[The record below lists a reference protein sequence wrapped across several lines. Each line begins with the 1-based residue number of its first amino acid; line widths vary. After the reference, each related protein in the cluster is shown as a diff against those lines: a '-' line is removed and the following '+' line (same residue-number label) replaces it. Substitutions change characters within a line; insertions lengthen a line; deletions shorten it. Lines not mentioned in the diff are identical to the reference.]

1 MALDTFKRLI
11 ITHFEVGLV
20 ASLLI
25 ALSLILLFVPEK
37 IGFLNFYYL
46 PVLAAGYALGK
57 RGGVLTALS
66 AILIVTF
73 SVVAFPQAYLRSS
86 SSNRML
92 QLTLNLL
99 PWGGFLILAS
109 YTVGYLYE
117 EKEKQLE
124 AIRDA
129 HIGVLEILSKLIE
142 SADRYTEGHSV
153 RVSKLAME
161 IAISMG
167 MSREE
172 VENIRVAGLLHDIG
186 KFEITTG
193 LIQKAASLT
202 DEEREQMRKHADLG
216 ARLVS
221 RVGPVLKEAIPIIVS
236 HHDWYTKSA
245 GEGKSHD
252 IPVGARIVAVADSYD
267 AIVTD
272 RPYRRGRP
280 PWQALEEIRKG
291 AGTQFDPAVVDALES
306 VSAKLTSMER
316 D

>member
-1 MALDTFKRLI
+1 MALDALKRFVI
-11 ITHFEVGLV
+11 DHFEFGLV
-20 ASLLI
+20 VSLLI
-25 ALSLILLFVPEK
+25 GLSLILLFVPQK
-37 IGFLNFYYL
+37 VGFLNFYYL
-46 PVLAAGYALGK
+46 PVLAAGYAMGK

-73 SVVAFPQAYLRSS
+73 SVVAFPQAYLGSS
-86 SSNRML
+86 HNRVVDLM
-92 QLTLNLL
+92 LNLL

-117 EKEKQLE
+117 EKQKQVE

-129 HIGVLEILSKLIE
+129 YVGVLEILSKLIE

-153 RVSKLAME
+153 RVSRLAME
-161 IAISMG
+161 IGISMG
-167 MSREE
+167 LDRSQ

-186 KFEITTG
+186 KFDVTTG
-193 LIQKAASLT
+193 LIQKAAGLS
-202 DEEREQMRKHADLG
+202 DEEREQVRQHTDLG

-221 RVGPVLKEAIPIIVS
+221 RVGPVLKEAIPIIMA
-236 HHDWYTKSA
+236 HHDWYTKTG
-245 GEGKSHD
+245 GEGKSND
-252 IPVGARIVAVADSYD
+252 IPIGARIVAVADSYD

-272 RPYRRGRP
+272 RPYRRGRA

-291 AGTQFDPAVVDALES
+291 SGTQFDPEVVEALES
-306 VSAKLTSMER
+306 VSPKLTALER

>member
-1 MALDTFKRLI
+1 MALDALKRFVI
-11 ITHFEVGLV
+11 DHFEFCLV
-20 ASLLI
+20 VSLLI
-25 ALSLILLFVPEK
+25 GLSLILLFVPQK
-37 IGFLNFYYL
+37 VGFLNFYYL
-46 PVLAAGYALGK
+46 PVLAAGYAMGK

-73 SVVAFPQAYLRSS
+73 SVVAFPQAYLGSS
-86 SSNRML
+86 HNRVVDLM
-92 QLTLNLL
+92 LNLL

-117 EKEKQLE
+117 EKQKQVE

-129 HIGVLEILSKLIE
+129 YVGVLEILSKLIE

-153 RVSKLAME
+153 RVSRLAME
-161 IAISMG
+161 IGISMG
-167 MSREE
+167 LDRSQ

-186 KFEITTG
+186 KFDVTTG
-193 LIQKAASLT
+193 LIQKAAGLS
-202 DEEREQMRKHADLG
+202 DEEREQVRQHTDLG

-221 RVGPVLKEAIPIIVS
+221 RVGPVLKEAIPIIMA
-236 HHDWYTKSA
+236 HHDWYTKTG
-245 GEGKSHD
+245 GEGKSND
-252 IPVGARIVAVADSYD
+252 IPIGARIVAVADSYD

-272 RPYRRGRP
+272 RPYRRGRA

-291 AGTQFDPAVVDALES
+291 SGTQFDPEVVEALES
-306 VSAKLTSMER
+306 VSPKLTALER

>member
-1 MALDTFKRLI
+1 MAFNSIKRAVLK
-11 ITHFEVGLV
+11 HFELGLV
-20 ASLLI
+20 VTLLLG
-25 ALSLILLFVPEK
+25 LSLILLFVPQK
-37 IGFLNFYYL
+37 TSFLSFYYL
-46 PVLAAGYALGK
+46 PVLAAGYAMGK

-73 SVVAFPQAYLRSS
+73 SLVAFPKAYLGQYCGS
-86 SSNRML
+86 ML
-92 QLTLNLL
+92 DLTFNLL

-117 EKEKQLE
+117 EKQKQF
-124 AIRDA
+124 AIVQDA
-129 HIGVLEILSKLIE
+129 YVGVLEILSKLIE

-153 RVSKLAME
+153 RVSRLAMDIG
-161 IAISMG
+161 IAMG
-167 MSREE
+167 LEREE
-172 VENIRVAGLLHDIG
+172 VENIRIAGLLHDIG
-186 KFEITTG
+186 KFDVTTG

-202 DEEREQMRKHADLG
+202 VREREEMSKHTELG

-221 RVGPVLKEAIPIIVS
+221 RVGPVLKEAIPIILA
-236 HHDWYTKSA
+236 HHDWYMRASENRKS
-245 GEGKSHD
+245 GE
-252 IPVGARIVAVADSYD
+252 IPLGARIIAVADSYD

-291 AGTQFDPAVVDALES
+291 AGTQFDPDVVAALEA
-306 VSAKLTSMER
+306 VGAKLVAVER

>member
-1 MALDTFKRLI
+1 MALDTLKKFVDD
-11 ITHFEVGLV
+11 HFEFGVV
-20 ASLLI
+20 VTLLI
-25 ALSLILLFVPEK
+25 GLSLILLFVPQK
-37 IGFLNFYYL
+37 VGFLNFYYL
-46 PVLAAGYALGK
+46 PVLAAGYATGK

-73 SVVAFPQAYLRSS
+73 SVVAFPQAYLGSTN
-86 SSNRML
+86 NRVMDL
-92 QLTLNLL
+92 LLNLL

-117 EKEKQLE
+117 EKQKQVE

-129 HIGVLEILSKLIE
+129 YVGVLEILSKLIE

-153 RVSKLAME
+153 RVSRLSME

-167 MSREE
+167 LDRDQ

-186 KFEITTG
+186 KFEVTTG
-193 LIQKAASLT
+193 LLQKAAGLT
-202 DEEREQMRKHADLG
+202 EQEREQMRQHTDLG

-221 RVGPVLKEAIPIIVS
+221 RVGPVLKEAIPIIVA
-236 HHDWYTKSA
+236 HHDYYTKTG
-245 GEGKSHD
+245 GEDRPGE
-252 IPVGARIVAVADSYD
+252 IPIGARIVAVADSYD

-272 RPYRRGRP
+272 RPYRRGRA

-291 AGTQFDPAVVDALES
+291 SGTQFDPAVVEALEA
-306 VSAKLTSMER
+306 VSPKLTAMER